1 MADQPTSNNI
11 NPFLADDA
19 AQRGS
24 LGGAYDY
31 ITSYLKSA
39 AESIPE
45 LVGVTPSVDTRS
57 FRQDYPLSGFTSDFL
72 GTAVPYMGWFKA
84 LKTVKGLERI
94 EKAATRVG
102 DVVNKPFTTGALQA
116 AVRVAPFEA
125 ARVGASQIVGDK
137 SLPDMLGDATL
148 NTALFA
154 GVGGLFHGV
163 AAAGTRDAKLSSI
176 FPDLDLASPLP
187 LQARAMRQA
196 IESGQLTGD
205 NLDRATAALQ
215 NTLRDARTEELPASF
230 RYVGDIAHD
239 FSPDSDTA
247 GLTRQLNR
255 LFRLREGTNE
265 RTLQVRKFAVG
276 EEKDFPTAEAWRE
289 EANASSL
296 PPGFEE
302 HGQFFRHVS
311 FKNYEGMSAAEEA
324 NVDKVASAIDRKLT
338 TNMQKVGDNDFLTRE
353 ADDGMFVLAR
363 KIAGTPGEGSVG
375 DKWVLFK
382 TDNPGKFL
390 PDAQRWANGQVAMG
404 KWVPGANL
412 AADGG
417 PVYNAAKNFQSQ
429 FPLRNYM
436 SLARSPSGVAAAIAK
451 VLPANV
457 VGEQSETVARLGEA
471 IKEYLAPR
479 IYQFKKSWR
488 ANWIVNA
495 AKVTYDQAENLV
507 QELLNGTVKIDP
519 GKNLF
524 FQGLKNDKSPSF
536 GFDPIRGLV
545 NTIPEEQFQKEFG
558 HIWRNAIP
566 VDGLKALQAE
576 GTISP
581 EVAQFAAKLDAI
593 DKWNTANVNK
603 AETAVGRTP
612 TTWKEG
618 HYGLS
623 RQWEGDT
630 RVIVRNDTGQVVALG
645 AGPNRKAA
653 LASAQQ
659 LVRENPGWR
668 IDGEFSLSQGPIPKD
683 LDPTIRSPS
692 FILERQDVRGFKFDT
707 KPFTRAEFLDAYENA
722 LRARMK
728 YQANL
733 TTDDMLGPQMDRL
746 MKEDPAAFRMAQA
759 RLHDYAGV
767 QTAFGRWQN
776 KIADQ
781 VLGPMLGTNSASRI
795 VQITNTS
802 LFNLQL
808 GALKLAYPVV
818 NALQFV
824 QTVVPEVAFVL
835 GRAPPEALA
844 GRYSFFAAGGT
855 KGPVG
860 GIAALNPIK
869 MMGQSFAEM
878 RKPSAEL
885 SEAFERA
892 VNDRVI
898 DPRLVEDYIGASKT
912 RAGDVMKVL
921 RGEESFV
928 GWLRA
933 VSEFLPAETERLSR
947 THAFTTGYIIA
958 RDFLQREGRSLSAD
972 QLYSFARQFTENTM
986 YLYSAADK
994 PRIFTTPAG
1003 SLLGL
1008 FKNWMFHFMSSMGEF
1023 TKEGFVHNNWAP
1035 LLWQTGGTFALGG
1048 LAATPLS
1055 FAADQFSRMWTKKS
1069 LMENAY
1075 EQFGMGADGVMMG
1088 LPAALTGV
1096 SLYSNVNTPIANPV
1110 RDANQLFSIVA
1121 WDRAKQIGKTVGAA
1135 FDHWQATGDH
1145 PGHDRGVREALV
1157 KAFAPTTIYR
1167 SMGALEPGQITQLGT
1182 GYPLVKD
1189 VPPMHR
1195 LLYAVGFNP
1204 TELDRGQA
1212 VANEIFEQKAKM
1224 TAMVQRLGQAWA
1236 AAEGNHDGPQM
1247 SDILRQASVW
1257 GVDVGQVL
1265 KSGMTALEKQRKD
1278 VIERAIRPN
1287 MIKDYTAAIAAQR
1300 GNLE

>member
-1 MADQPTSNNI
+1 MADQPNNLNS
-11 NPFLADDA
+11 NPFLADDE

-31 ITSYLKSA
+31 IGGYLKSA

-45 LVGVTPSVDTRS
+45 MVGVTPSVETRI
-57 FRQDYPLSGFTSDFL
+57 FRQDYPLSGFTSELL
-72 GTAVPYMGWFKA
+72 GTAVPYTGWFKA
-84 LKTVKGLERI
+84 LKTVPGLMRI
-94 EKAATRVG
+94 EKAANAVG
-102 DVVNKPFTTGALQA
+102 DVVNKPFTTGALQTA
-116 AVRVAPFEA
+116 MKVAPFEA

-137 SLPDMLGDATL
+137 PLDSMMGDAAL

-176 FPDLDLASPLP
+176 FPDLDLAAPLP

-205 NLDRATAALQ
+205 ALDRATAALQ
-215 NTLRDARTEELPASF
+215 NTLRAARTEELPASF
-230 RYVGDIAHD
+230 RYVADIAHD
-239 FSPDSDTA
+239 FTPDTDTA

-255 LFRLREGTNE
+255 LFRIREGTDD

-276 EEKDFPTAEAWRE
+276 EEKDFPNAIAWKAEADA
-289 EANASSL
+289 ANL

-311 FKNYEGMSAAEEA
+311 FKNYDGMPAAEEA
-324 NVDKVASAIDRKLT
+324 KVSKVAQGIDNKLT
-338 TNMQKVGDNDFLTRE
+338 ANMQKVGDNDFLTRE

-363 KIAGTPGEGSVG
+363 KVGGTPGEGAAT
-375 DKWVLFK
+375 DKWTIFK
-382 TDNPGKFL
+382 TDIPGKFL
-390 PDAQRWANGQVAMG
+390 PDAQRWANAQVAMG
-404 KWVPGANL
+404 RWVPGADL

-417 PVYNAAKNFQSQ
+417 PVYNATKNFQAQ

-436 SLARSPSGVAAAIAK
+436 ALARSPSGIAGAISK
-451 VLPANV
+451 ILPSNV
-457 VGEQSETVARLGEA
+457 VGEQGETVARLGDA

-479 IYQFKKSWR
+479 IFQFKKSWR
-488 ANWIVNA
+488 ANWIVNL
-495 AKVTYDQAENLV
+495 AKVSYDQAENLV

-536 GFDPIRGLV
+536 GFDPIRGMV
-545 NTIPEEQFQKEFG
+545 NAIPEEQFQKEFG

-566 VDGLKALQAE
+566 VADLPSLQAD

-581 EVAQFAAKLDAI
+581 EVRNFAEKLDAI
-593 DKWNTANVNK
+593 DKWNTANVTK
-603 AETAVGRTP
+603 AETAVGHTP

-645 AGPNRKAA
+645 GGPNRRAA
-653 LASAQQ
+653 LASANQ
-659 LVRENPGWR
+659 LVKENAGWR

-692 FILERQDVRGFKFDT
+692 FVLERQDVRGFKFDT

-733 TTDDMLGPQMDRL
+733 ATDDMLGPQMDRL
-746 MKEDPAAFRMAQA
+746 QKEDPAAFRMAQA

-767 QTAFGRWQN
+767 QTAFGKWQN
-776 KIADQ
+776 KVADQ
-781 VLGPMLGTNSASRI
+781 VLGPMLGTNSASKI
-795 VQITNTS
+795 VQLTNTS

-824 QTVVPEVAFVL
+824 QTVVPEVAFVM

-860 GIAALNPIK
+860 GIAALSPLK
-869 MMGQSFAEM
+869 MMAQSFREM
-878 RKPSAEL
+878 SKPSNEL

-898 DPRLVEDYIGASKT
+898 DPRLVENYIGESKT
-912 RAGDVMKVL
+912 KVSDLAGVL
-921 RGEESFV
+921 KGEQPFT

-933 VSEFLPAETERLSR
+933 LSEFLPAETERLSR
-947 THAFTTGYIIA
+947 THAFATGYIIA
-958 RDFLQREGRSLSAD
+958 RDFLQREGKSLSAD

-1008 FKNWMFHFMSSMGEF
+1008 FKNWMFHFMASMGEF
-1023 TKEGFVHNNWAP
+1023 TKEGFVHNNWSP
-1035 LLWQTGGTFALGG
+1035 LLWQTAGTFALGG

-1055 FAADQFSRMWTKKS
+1055 FAADQFSRMWTNKS
-1069 LMENAY
+1069 LLENAY
-1075 EQFGMGADGVMMG
+1075 EQFGQSADGIMLG
-1088 LPAALTGV
+1088 LPAALAGV
-1096 SLYSNVNTPIANPV
+1096 SLYSNVDTPIANPV
-1110 RDANQLFSIVA
+1110 RDASQLFSIVA
-1121 WDRAKQIGKTVGAA
+1121 WDRAKQIGSAAGAA

-1145 PGHDRGVREALV
+1145 PAHDRGVRELLI

-1167 SMGALEPGQITQLGT
+1167 TMGALTPSQITQLGT
-1182 GYPLVKD
+1182 NYPQVKD
-1189 VPPMHR
+1189 VPPLHR
-1195 LLYAVGFNP
+1195 MLYAVGFNP

-1212 VANEIFEQKAKM
+1212 VAQELYEHTAKM
-1224 TAMVQRLGQAWA
+1224 TAKVKELGNAWA
-1236 AAEGNHDGPQM
+1236 AAEREGNGQQM
-1247 SDILRQASVW
+1247 SDILRQSMIW
-1257 GVDVGQVL
+1257 GVDAGQVV
-1265 KSGMTALEKQRKD
+1265 KSGMTVLQKQRMD
-1278 VIERAIRPN
+1278 VIERAMKPN
-1287 MIKDYTAAIAAQR
+1287 LIKDYTAALAAQR
-1300 GNLE
+1300 GEE